1 MKRTLLIGLLLILFC
16 CCETYAQRQF
26 RKPLKSTHQSMQGF
40 SNYNIGLKIGCPW
53 SYMSKSDLR
62 ETTHDGHFGYLGGIT
77 AERNLGKWSIGL
89 EGTFAQKGTK
99 MHNKKPYQ
107 MSIFPMQEGILRTQY
122 EVAYN
127 VVTIRIPFT
136 FYLKGLIG
144 NDKVIPYVFAGPE
157 VNIPLGFNFDLWNFK
172 MDTVVAVTKQ
182 FDGPTGQDP
191 LPEEREAFKPGIN
204 VSMVAGMGLMTHVR
218 FENSA
223 IILKF
228 DAAYN
233 RGLMNLAVPTK
244 EAWKW
249 PFEHQ
254 EKRIFAHDVEFN
266 VSIVYPIK
274 RILHDAFYN
283 FRTKK

>member
-1 MKRTLLIGLLLILFC
+1 MKRTLLICLLFTLLC

-26 RKPLKSTHQSMQGF
+26 RKPLKSSNQSMLGF

-53 SYMSKSDLR
+53 SYMTKSDLN

-89 EGTFAQKGTK
+89 EGTYAQKGTK
-99 MHNKKPYQ
+99 MHNEKSYQ
-107 MSIFPMQEGILRTQY
+107 ISLSQAGILKTQY
-122 EVAYN
+122 EVVYN
-127 VVTIRIPFT
+127 VVTVRIPFT
-136 FYLKGLIG
+136 FYLKGLING
-144 NDKVIPYVFAGPE
+144 DKVVPYFFAGPE
-157 VNIPLGFNFDLWNFK
+157 VDIPLGPSEAII
-172 MDTVVAVTKQ
+172 TR
-182 FDGPTGQDP
+182 FDGPTGENP
-191 LPEEREAFKPGIN
+191 LPGKKEPFTPCLN
-204 VSMVAGMGLMTHVR
+204 VSAVAGTGLMTRIR

-249 PFEHQ
+249 PFEQQ
-254 EKRIFAHDVEFN
+254 EKRIFAHDVEVN
-266 VSIVYPIK
+266 LSIVYPIK
-274 RILHDAFYN
+274 KILHDACYN
-283 FRTKK
+283 FRN

>member
-1 MKRTLLIGLLLILFC
+1 MKRTLLTGLLLILLC

-26 RKPLKSTHQSMQGF
+26 RKPLKSSNQSMLGF

-53 SYMSKSDLR
+53 SYMTKSDLR
-62 ETTHDGHFGYLGGIT
+62 ETTHDGHFGYSGGIT

-89 EGTFAQKGTK
+89 EGTYAQKGTK

-107 MSIFPMQEGILRTQY
+107 MSVFPMQEGILKTQY
-122 EVAYN
+122 EVVYN
-127 VVTIRIPFT
+127 VVTIRVPFT
-136 FYLKGLIG
+136 YYFKGMIG
-144 NDKVIPYVFAGPE
+144 NDALVPYLFAGPE
-157 VNIPLGFNFDLWNFK
+157 VDIPLGK
-172 MDTVVAVTKQ
+172 SEAIITR
-182 FDGPTGQDP
+182 FDGPTGENP
-191 LPEEREAFKPGIN
+191 LPGRKEPFTPCLNAGA
-204 VSMVAGMGLMTHVR
+204 VAGIGLMTRVR

-223 IILKF
+223 IFLKF

-249 PFEHQ
+249 PFGHQ
-254 EKRIFAHDVEFN
+254 EKRIFAHDVEIN
-266 VSIVYPIK
+266 LSVVYPIK
-274 RILHDAFYN
+274 KILHDACYN